1 MTTVVADLDRRLN
14 DELEN
19 HRYMEAYEALYSED
33 VVMQE
38 NTSPP
43 TVGKALNR
51 ERQIAFYDSV
61 AEFHKSNLIGSAVS
75 GDRTYSEWEFEF
87 TLKNGMRL
95 TLAEVCVRQ
104 WRDGK
109 VFYERFYW
117 NQGAYPAPV

>member
-1 MTTVVADLDRRLN
+1 MK
-14 DELEN
+14 
-19 HRYMEAYEALYSED
+19 
-33 VVMQE
+33 E

-61 AEFHKSNLIGSAVS
+61 AGFHKSNRLAPPYRVTK
-75 GDRTYSEWEFEF
+75 RYSEWEFDF

-104 WRDGK
+104 WRERK
-109 VFYERFYW
+109 VFYERFCR
-117 NQGAYPAPV
+117 NQGAYPAPL